1 MAIPNR
7 IPKVRIRSARSAA
20 STTVVRAVNDTAA
33 CGRALDLAAD
43 GSFAQWLRAR
53 HDDDP
58 FEKEIADGVTEWFG
72 N

>member
-1 MAIPNR
+1 LRNGG
-7 IPKVRIRSARSAA
+7 SAER
-20 STTVVRAVNDTAA
+20 
-33 CGRALDLAAD
+33 D

>member
-1 MAIPNR
+1 MISSNSSTEQTGETVPEA
-7 IPKVRIRSARSAA
+7 VAA
-20 STTVVRAVNDTAA
+20 
-33 CGRALDLAAD
+33 G

>member
-1 MAIPNR
+1 
-7 IPKVRIRSARSAA
+7 
-20 STTVVRAVNDTAA
+20 VVRAVTDTAA
-33 CGRALDLAAD
+33 CRRALDLAAD